1 MIPALGLGLVVGV
14 VLGVVGGGGSIIAVP
29 ALVYG
34 VGMSPAQAI
43 PTSLLVVGIS
53 SLAALLPRF
62 REGLNWPVIALVGGA
77 GIPAA
82 WAGAAVGKLL
92 DPNILML
99 AFAVIMVA
107 AGIRMLSKPR
117 ESEGSCSTGPN
128 RAFRSC
134 APKAVGVGL
143 LVGFLTGLLGVG
155 GGFLITPALTIF
167 LGLRMKQAV
176 GTSLAIIVVMGAGIE
191 GYGLP
196 GSAPTP
202 PATPSTGPPPWR
214 SPSRRSW
221 DRWWPPG
228 SPGTCRTN
236 TSASRSRYSSSPS
249 RRGSPPAR
257 SPPDPSTEENT
268 MGLIDSLKKAFSKP
282 YKTISVAQAKE
293 LLGSGATLIDV
304 RSAQEWRTGRA
315 PQAKHVPLD
324 RLQTST
330 AGIQKTRPVIA
341 VCASGVRSASAARLL
356 AAKGYDAYSVRGGMA
371 AWRQAGEPVR

>member
-14 VLGVVGGGGSIIAVP
+14 VLGVVGGGRSIIAVP

-43 PTSLLVVGIS
+43 PASLLVVGIS
-53 SLAALLPRF
+53 SLAALLPRI

-117 ESEGSCSTGPN
+117 ESSCSTGPH

-176 GTSLAIIVVMGAGIE
+176 GTSLAIIVVNSAAGFSTHAA
-191 GYGLP
+191 GYTIDWATTLAFAVP
-196 GSAPTP
+196 AIVGSVVA
-202 PATPSTGPPPWR
+202 AR
-214 SPSRRSW
+214 FARRLKDKHIRISF
-221 DRWWPPG
+221 
-228 SPGTCRTN
+228 
-236 TSASRSRYSSSPS
+236 AV
-249 RRGSPPAR
+249 
-257 SPPDPSTEENT
+257 
-268 MGLIDSLKKAFSKP
+268 LIFA
-282 YKTISVAQAKE
+282 VAAW
-293 LLGSGATLIDV
+293 V
-304 RSAQEWRTGRA
+304 
-315 PQAKHVPLD
+315 
-324 RLQTST
+324 T
-330 AGIQKTRPVIA
+330 AGTVTA
-341 VCASGVRSASAARLL
+341 
-356 AAKGYDAYSVRGGMA
+356 
-371 AWRQAGEPVR
+371 